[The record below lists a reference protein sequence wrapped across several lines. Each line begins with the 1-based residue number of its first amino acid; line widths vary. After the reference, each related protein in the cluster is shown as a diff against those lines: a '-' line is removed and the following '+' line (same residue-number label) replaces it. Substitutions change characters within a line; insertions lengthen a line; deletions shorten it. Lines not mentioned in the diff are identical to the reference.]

1 MVNCRR
7 IACPAA
13 RDRPLDAEK
22 ALHKPAADRRQ

>member
-1 MVNCRR
+1 MVNCR